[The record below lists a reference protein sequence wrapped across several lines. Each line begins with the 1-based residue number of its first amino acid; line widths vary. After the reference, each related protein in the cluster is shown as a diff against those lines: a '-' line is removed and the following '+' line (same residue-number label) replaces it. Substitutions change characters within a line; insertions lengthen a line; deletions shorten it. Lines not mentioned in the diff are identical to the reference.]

1 MLIKFWINC
10 FSFTSVSFNTFDT
23 ILLCYSLSLYTQNY
37 IDTIA
42 FLQKRSG
49 VLNYLRE
56 TSFHLFFIN
65 YFTYHYGNNS
75 WYYYQDIKE
84 IWSTS
89 FLQNAQQLFADDFS
103 FRIWVNFTKMH
114 IINGYFMLNIIKAR
128 NWTDKRPCLVIKW
141 GEKARTKGFN
151 AFENSCRA

>member
-1 MLIKFWINC
+1 MLFKIWINC

-56 TSFHLFFIN
+56 TSFHLFFCN
-65 YFTYHYGNNS
+65 YFTYHYRNTC
-75 WYYYQDIKE
+75 WYYWQDIKE
-84 IWSTS
+84 IWPTS
-89 FLQNAQQLFADDFS
+89 FLQNAQQLFADAFT
-103 FRIWVNFTKMH
+103 FRIHVNFTKIH
-114 IINGYFMLNIIKAR
+114 IINGQFILNIIKSR
-128 NWTDKRPCLVIKW
+128 NWTDKRPWLVIKI
-141 GEKARTKGFN
+141 GVKNK
-151 AFENSCRA
+151 S